1 MKPGPLKATLRLGI
15 GMLHFFFFSSRR
27 RHTRCSRDWS
37 SDVCS
42 SDLQQQSP
50 TKHTRILRRN
60 PSHFLSP
67 FVLKAISFPA
77 TTLRKAFER
86 PTRTTRSN
94 APLPIAVIS
103 FAPSATER
111 NRMRDHAGSADA
123 RTPGRA
129 GTPNPLISVPSA
141 GFQCWAAEGRVLE
154 AAQKG
159 TSQDYVTGVY
169 LPAKFL
175 VPLR

>member
-1 MKPGPLKATLRLGI
+1 MIRRPPRSTLFPYTTLFRSVSIKVCRGPPAPLPLYQNT
-15 GMLHFFFFSSRR
+15 
-27 RHTRCSRDWS
+27 
-37 SDVCS
+37 
-42 SDLQQQSP
+42 LQQQSP